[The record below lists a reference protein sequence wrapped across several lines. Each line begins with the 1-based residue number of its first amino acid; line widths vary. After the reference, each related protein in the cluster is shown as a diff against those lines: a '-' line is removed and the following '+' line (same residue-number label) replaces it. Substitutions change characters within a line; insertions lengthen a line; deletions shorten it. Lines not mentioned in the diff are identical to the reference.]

1 MLLACR
7 NAEDLRLAVMGEAG
21 LALRRSVL
29 LAVNDSEELM
39 FAVGGAGLALLRS
52 VLLARACKNDNV

>member
-7 NAEDLRLAVMGEAG
+7 NAEDLRLAMGEAG
-21 LALRRSVL
+21 LALRKSVL